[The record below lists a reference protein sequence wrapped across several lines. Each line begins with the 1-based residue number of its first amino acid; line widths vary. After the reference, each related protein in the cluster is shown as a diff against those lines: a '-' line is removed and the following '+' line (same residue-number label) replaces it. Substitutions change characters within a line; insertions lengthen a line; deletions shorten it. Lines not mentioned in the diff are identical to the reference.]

1 MFNSSVS
8 GVIFT
13 RWKRLSPASRKTIWP
28 LYGWFTGL
36 MSCGSFFGA
45 LHFALWTRF
54 LVSYYQSGTDNL
66 RTPKQFLEQA
76 AVSRAPHTAHERSMV
91 LTLMQF
97 LRWLIGYLIVYPIS
111 FGFLLVAKLLVIDRL
126 RTFAGF
132 QDSRWLRFGRLL
144 VFTIAALC
152 VLGMVSN
159 IVAAGFLAA
168 SAQSFTAAAELN
180 STMAVPVY
188 ADAMSKRQSG
198 TMVGAVHLFCEF
210 IVLLL
215 IVSAFLIAGIACARK
230 FAQFLPGLG
239 QASKGHGQLNDSTG
253 QGIQHIRRQ
262 IVCTVSVIFA
272 SLLLRLTYSVMFGV
286 ANTLNNSSISCPTFT
301 DRCSSCFNNF
311 TYMQVWMLYNP
322 EFLCGVVLVSQNIAL
337 LVALWGMTSPRALSL
352 MRNQDSNG
360 DLSLTG
366 SLGSSLLA
374 GASA

>member
-1 MFNSSVS
+1 
-8 GVIFT
+8 
-13 RWKRLSPASRKTIWP
+13 
-28 LYGWFTGL
+28 
-36 MSCGSFFGA
+36 
-45 LHFALWTRF
+45 
-54 LVSYYQSGTDNL
+54 
-66 RTPKQFLEQA
+66 
-76 AVSRAPHTAHERSMV
+76 MV
-91 LTLMQF
+91 LTLLQF

-111 FGFLLVAKLLVIDRL
+111 FGCLLVAKLLVIDRL

-132 QDSRWLRFGRLL
+132 QDSRWLRIGRLL
-144 VFTIAALC
+144 VFAIAALC

-168 SAQSFTAAAELN
+168 SSASFTAAAELN
-180 STMAVPVY
+180 NSTMALTVY

-239 QASKGHGQLNDSTG
+239 QASKALGQSNDSMG

-262 IVCTVSVIFA
+262 IACTVSVIFV
-272 SLLLRLTYSVMFGV
+272 SLLLRLTYSIMFGV
-286 ANTLNNSSISCPTFT
+286 ANTLNNSSISCLTFT

-352 MRNQDSNG
+352 MRNESING
-360 DLSLTG
+360 DMSLTG
-366 SLGSSLLA
+366 NSSLGSSLLA